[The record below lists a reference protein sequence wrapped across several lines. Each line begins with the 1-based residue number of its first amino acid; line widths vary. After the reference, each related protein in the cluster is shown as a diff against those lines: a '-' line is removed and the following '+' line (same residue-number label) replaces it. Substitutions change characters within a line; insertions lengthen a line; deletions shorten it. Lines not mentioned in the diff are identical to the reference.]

1 MLFLLCQ
8 LFEMIFISNNHI
20 NRQSECQKK
29 WNNMNGRQNAAKSD
43 FGKVKENTG
52 NLYSSY
58 SLKNFRFRS
67 VFVVFCLKGMN
78 NHKLET

>member
-1 MLFLLCQ
+1 
-8 LFEMIFISNNHI
+8 
-20 NRQSECQKK
+20 
-29 WNNMNGRQNAAKSD
+29 MNGRQNAAKSD

-78 NHKLET
+78 HHKLKI